1 MALWSP
7 TTSDPT
13 SPTSPIQARHGSLS
27 FPAGPSI
34 REKYKGR
41 RIAQIVKLKPEF
53 VAKYKECH
61 AKVWPEVLKQIRD
74 CKIEDCAYFFPLN
87 LSLLTPF
94 SLFFTVVSIT
104 GYCSRQR
111 TLQTR
116 YLMTRRQ
123 AFSSRPSN
131 MLAITGR
138 EIWRRCVRIQKSA
151 SGGV

>member
-13 SPTSPIQARHGSLS
+13 SPTSPIHARHGSLS

-74 CKIEDCAYFFPLN
+74 CKIEDCAYFFPQISLPLN
-87 LSLLTPF
+87 ATLSFLYSGFDAHRSQAIAHDRGL
-94 SLFFTVVSIT
+94 
-104 GYCSRQR
+104 SR
-111 TLQTR
+111 LDI
-116 YLMTRRQ
+116 
-123 AFSSRPSN
+123 S
-131 MLAITGR
+131 
-138 EIWRRCVRIQKSA
+138 
-151 SGGV
+151 